1 MNADLR
7 LNTLKVPQ
15 NDREDDALRKLCAFL
30 GVQRAPYVRSLIS
43 RELSAHDRRRG
54 SRTERPRHG
63 HVARCPGR
71 AAFAGTRPLRV

>member
-1 MNADLR
+1 
-7 LNTLKVPQ
+7 
-15 NDREDDALRKLCAFL
+15 
-30 GVQRAPYVRSLIS
+30 VQRAPFVRSLIS